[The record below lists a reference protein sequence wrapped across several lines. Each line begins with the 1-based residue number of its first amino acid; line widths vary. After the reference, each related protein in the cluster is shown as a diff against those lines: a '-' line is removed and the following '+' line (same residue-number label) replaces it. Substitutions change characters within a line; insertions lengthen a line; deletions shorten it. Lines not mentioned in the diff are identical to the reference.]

1 VLSGDVVSYT
11 GGTAT
16 FANKNVGT
24 AKTVTATGLSLT
36 GTDAGNYTVNSTAT
50 ATADITPLA
59 ITGSITASNKIY
71 DATTAATIASHTLTG
86 VLSGDV
92 VSYTGGTATFANK
105 NVGTAKTVTATG
117 LSLTGPMR
125 ATTR

>member
-1 VLSGDVVSYT
+1 VTHGDSD
-11 GGTAT
+11 GGHHPA
-16 FANKNVGT
+16 
-24 AKTVTATGLSLT
+24 
-36 GTDAGNYTVNSTAT
+36 
-50 ATADITPLA
+50 A

-105 NVGTAKTVTATG
+105 NVGR
-117 LSLTGPMR
+117 LR
-125 ATTR
+125 R